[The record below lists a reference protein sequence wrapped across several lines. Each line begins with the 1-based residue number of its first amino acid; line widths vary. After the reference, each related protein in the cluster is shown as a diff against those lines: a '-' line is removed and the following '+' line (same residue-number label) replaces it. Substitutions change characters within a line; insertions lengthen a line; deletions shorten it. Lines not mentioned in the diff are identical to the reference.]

1 MFRLRKQKSD
11 DQRER
16 FDFQLSDLQAL
27 QVPKGRDKLSLSI
40 ISSDTGKTIRRLEKA
55 PVWNGNCQWS
65 ETISES
71 IWIPKCDGP
80 KDVEGCLFK
89 FVVSMG
95 SSRSGILGE
104 ASVNLA
110 NYISSKASVPV
121 SLQLK
126 KCNQGTILQMKIHC
140 LTPKTRDDWKDSNS
154 LLDEASIDYDDVE
167 NKSDVSDSIF
177 LRSAGSSSSNYM
189 DSPSHPEEFGK
200 KGTTFSQSGSRQSF
214 DSLEESF
221 GRKNLS
227 PRNHLIGDTDSFIG
241 RQDSTGSNTGSAYG
255 SNSCDIRAKSN
266 NSSFNSN
273 VRRSGRSLEK
283 ENGEFRRFS
292 QPSMSPLRSGG
303 SSKELLEAV
312 EVTVEE
318 HRAEARMWEKNARKL
333 MVDIE
338 KVRRELLN
346 QSEHQETLKLELS
359 ASHRE
364 CHSLKQE
371 IERQKILLE
380 DLMMKQTAMDSLK
393 LQEKAADNFQKELEE
408 EMKFQKETNADLA
421 LQLKK
426 TQESNIELVSVLQEM
441 EDTIEKQKMEIAD
454 LLSAKS
460 EVNLSENVSTE
471 EIKSYDA
478 HTPDTVFAQ
487 PTSDVFTHFH
497 LDDTKSFNL
506 WQPRFMEKQNSES
519 AMKFLQPMSE
529 KKGGSEIDQDCKT
542 KTMVECEAE
551 WRNKST
557 LNEVEIVSIKEMSPE
572 ALDSQVFEEVNYED
586 ASDTNLRKEIQSLK
600 LKVQELEKDCTE
612 LTDEN
617 LQLIFKLKDLHPQ
630 NMAAAS
636 NIVPDG
642 SKGIESCQLEIT
654 RLNSIVS
661 KLQEEL
667 KEKEILF
674 EELSCDHKGCI
685 YFRDKCADLELQL
698 QSLKDKGS
706 LFYVE
711 PCKACTR
718 AEDKE
723 IEIAAL
729 HQQLEHY
736 QEQLQLSAITAQQ
749 LRKRYAL
756 CMPQNVVGNYAIDYL
771 DMLQS
776 TYSSDPKK
784 QDDDMLN
791 KLAHLKK
798 LIEIR
803 IGVCKDEES
812 EKEDAR
818 PRTMSGDGA
827 GEDLPLY
834 DLKEDTVLTLDE
846 ELRAL
851 HIELESRLRDLSEEM
866 LENFFE
872 MDKLKADNIVKTEE
886 VKILQHLQKE
896 LETRLYN
903 FEQANSKV
911 DSNMKVIERGS
922 DGDCSFCPS
931 HEDKMVHAS
940 SMGPQVSAD
949 KVIGKLSELESE
961 KNELEIHLSE
971 LEEENIRLSERICGL
986 EAQLQYLTDERES
999 NRLAI
1004 QFSESQS
1011 SNFQSDVKKLETE
1024 MEAQK
1029 ATTKQRL
1036 QEIHKQLLEAQEEC
1050 RYLKVANTKV
1060 QATAENLIEECSS
1073 LQKLNRELRKQNI
1086 ELHEHITFL
1095 EAELSESNNAFSHLS
1110 NEIEVLEENFDS
1122 LLEESALKDKALNS
1136 ELNALLLENRRLD
1149 NIFIQEARTDTVKD
1163 SEEETEHP
1171 GSIVNNIQLDE
1182 AKVLG
1187 LIGELASSK
1196 QNQEVLMADHQKL
1209 VTLLEDVKS
1218 NESKLR
1224 NAARRF
1230 EMKLKASEYERVQL
1244 VEEISCL
1251 KVQLQKIEL
1260 LQNEVLALKR
1270 TISETTFEKE
1280 RLETS
1285 HHVLLADF
1293 EEMKAERESFVEKIS
1308 TMQKAL
1314 SELEECKHAKV
1325 ALQERILRLE
1335 GDLTAREALFAQEAE
1350 LKNEVAR
1357 IKRSYSQLQRRM
1369 KCLEEEKEE
1378 CQKSARAVQE
1388 QAKHMKEVGPDRC
1401 KPGNTSGLP
1410 VSHVV
1415 KPPLMSEVRQKQS
1428 PAEVIQGQSFPDDQG
1443 HLEVDQLREEKN
1455 QRRKYAD
1462 ELDLS
1467 LKISFLQNELAEVL
1481 EANDMYK
1488 MQLKSLLSTKANDH
1502 LDMPKIT
1509 TEDALLEIQP
1519 GQDKSS
1525 LEEELIHLRESY
1537 LHMSLRY
1544 AEAEAQREELVM
1556 KLKARNAE
1564 MN

>member
-1 MFRLRKQKSD
+1 MFRLHKQKSD
-11 DQRER
+11 ELRER
-16 FDFQLSDLQAL
+16 FDFQLSNLKAL
-27 QVPKGRDKLSLSI
+27 QVPKGWDKLSLSI
-40 ISSDTGKTIRRLEKA
+40 ISVDTGKTIKRLEKV

-65 ETISES
+65 ETISKS
-71 IWIPKCDGP
+71 ILISKYDGP

-89 FVVSMG
+89 FVVTMG
-95 SSRSGILGE
+95 SSRSSILGE
-104 ASVNLA
+104 ASINLA

-140 LTPKTRDDWKDSNS
+140 LTPKMRDDWKDSNS
-154 LLDEASIDYDDVE
+154 SLDEASIDYDDVD

-177 LRSAGSSSSNYM
+177 VRSAGSSSSNYM
-189 DSPSHPEEFGK
+189 DSPSHSEEFG
-200 KGTTFSQSGSRQSF
+200 
-214 DSLEESF
+214 
-221 GRKNLS
+221 RK
-227 PRNHLIGDTDSFIG
+227 
-241 RQDSTGSNTGSAYG
+241 DSTGSNTGSAYG
-255 SNSCDIRAKSN
+255 SNSGDIPANSN

-273 VRRSGRSLEK
+273 VWRSGHSLEK
-283 ENGEFRRFS
+283 ENREFRRFS
-292 QPSMSPLRSGG
+292 QPSMSPLRNGG
-303 SSKELLEAV
+303 SSKDLIEAV

-318 HRAEARMWEKNARKL
+318 LRAEARMWEKNAQKL

-338 KVRRELLN
+338 KLQRESLN

-359 ASHRE
+359 ASRTE

-393 LQEKAADNFQKELEE
+393 LQEKGADNLQKELEE
-408 EMKFQKETNADLA
+408 EIKFQKETNANLA

-426 TQESNIELVSVLQEM
+426 TQDSNIELVSVLQEM

-460 EVNLSENVSTE
+460 EVTLTENVSTE

-478 HTPDTVFAQ
+478 CTPDSVFAQ
-487 PTSDVFTHFH
+487 PISDVFPRFH
-497 LDDTKSFNL
+497 LDGTKSFNL
-506 WQPRFMEKQNSES
+506 WQPRFMEKQNLES

-529 KKGGSEIDQDCKT
+529 EKGDSENDQDCKT
-542 KTMVECEAE
+542 KTMVECEAG
-551 WRNKST
+551 WINKST
-557 LNEVEIVSIKEMSPE
+557 LNEVDVESIKEMSPE
-572 ALDSQVFEEVNYED
+572 ALDSQVFEEVSCED
-586 ASDTNLRKEIQSLK
+586 ASYTDLRKQIKSLK

-630 NMAAAS
+630 NTASAS
-636 NIVPDG
+636 NIIPNDR
-642 SKGIESCQLEIT
+642 KEIESRQSEIA
-654 RLNSIVS
+654 RLNLKVS
-661 KLQEEL
+661 ELLEEL

-674 EELSCDHKGCI
+674 EELSCDHRGCI
-685 YFRDKCADLELQL
+685 SFRDKCAELELQL

-706 LFYVE
+706 LFDVE
-711 PCKACTR
+711 PCKGCTK

-729 HQQLEHY
+729 HRQLEHY
-736 QEQLQLSAITAQQ
+736 QEQLQVSANTVKQ
-749 LRKRYAL
+749 LQEQLTL
-756 CMPQNVVGNYAIDYL
+756 CLPQNLVGNYAIYYL

-776 TYSSDPKK
+776 IYSSDLKNH
-784 QDDDMLN
+784 DDDILN
-791 KLAHLKK
+791 KFVHLKK
-798 LIEIR
+798 LIKIR
-803 IGVCKDEES
+803 IGDFKDKES
-812 EKEDAR
+812 EKEESR
-818 PRTMSGDGA
+818 PRTMSGDGT
-827 GEDLPLY
+827 GEDLPPY
-834 DLKEDTVLTLDE
+834 DLEEDRVLTLDE
-846 ELRAL
+846 ELSAL
-851 HIELESRLRDLSEEM
+851 HIELEPRLRDLSEKM
-866 LENFFE
+866 LEIFIE
-872 MDKLKADNIVKTEE
+872 MDKLKADNILKTEE
-886 VKILQHLQKE
+886 VKTLQHLQKE
-896 LETRLYN
+896 LETQLCN
-903 FEQANSKV
+903 FEQENSKV
-911 DSNMKVIERGS
+911 DNKMKGTERGS
-922 DGDCSFCPS
+922 DSDCSFCPL
-931 HEDKMVHAS
+931 HEGKMVHAS

-949 KVIGKLSELESE
+949 KVIGKWSELEGE

-971 LEEENIRLSERICGL
+971 LEEENVRLSERICGL

-999 NRLAI
+999 SRLAI

-1011 SNFQSDVKKLETE
+1011 SNFQSVIKKLEIE

-1029 ATTKQRL
+1029 VTAKQRL

-1050 RYLKVANTKV
+1050 KYLKVANTKV

-1073 LQKLNRELRKQNI
+1073 LQKVNGELRKQNI
-1086 ELHEHITFL
+1086 ELHERITFL
-1095 EAELSESNNAFSHLS
+1095 EAELAESNEAFSHLS
-1110 NEIEVLEENFDS
+1110 NEIEVLEEKFDS
-1122 LLEESALKDKALNS
+1122 LLEESTLKEKALNS

-1149 NIFIQEARTDTVKD
+1149 NIFIREARTDTVKD

-1171 GSIVNNIQLDE
+1171 ESMVNNIQLEYE

-1196 QNQEVLMADHQKL
+1196 QNQEVLIDGHHKL
-1209 VTLLEDVKS
+1209 ITLLEDVKS

-1224 NAARRF
+1224 NAARSLA
-1230 EMKLKASEYERVQL
+1230 MKLKASEYERVQL
-1244 VEEISCL
+1244 LEEISCL

-1260 LQNEVLALKR
+1260 LQNEVLALKK

-1293 EEMKAERESFVEKIS
+1293 EEMKVERESFVEKIS
-1308 TMQKAL
+1308 TIQKAL

-1357 IKRSYSQLQRRM
+1357 MKRSYSQLQRRT

-1378 CQKSARAVQE
+1378 CQKSAQAVQE
-1388 QAKHMKEVGPDRC
+1388 QVKHMKEMGYDIY
-1401 KPGNTSGLP
+1401 KPGNTSCLP
-1410 VSHVV
+1410 VSYEV
-1415 KPPLMSEVRQKQS
+1415 KPPLISEVQQKQS
-1428 PAEVIQGQSFPDDQG
+1428 PAEDIQVQHFPDDQG
-1443 HLEVDQLREEKN
+1443 HLEVDQLCEENNK
-1455 QRRKYAD
+1455 QRKCTD
-1462 ELDLS
+1462 DPDLS
-1467 LKISFLQNELAEVL
+1467 LKISILQNELAEVL

-1488 MQLKSLLSTKANDH
+1488 MQLKSLLSTNNPSH
-1502 LDMPKIT
+1502 MPKRM
-1509 TEDALLEIQP
+1509 TEDALLETQP

-1537 LHMSLRY
+1537 LQMSLRY

-1564 MN
+1564 TN

>member
-1 MFRLRKQKSD
+1 MFRFHKQRSD
-11 DQRER
+11 KLGER

-27 QVPKGRDKLSLSI
+27 QVPKGWDKLFLSI
-40 ISSDTGKTIRRLEKA
+40 ISLDTGKTIRRLEKA

-71 IWIPKCDGP
+71 IWISKYDGP

-89 FVVSMG
+89 FVVTMG

-167 NKSDVSDSIF
+167 NNSDVSDSIF
-177 LRSAGSSSSNYM
+177 VRSAGSSSSNYM
-189 DSPSHPEEFGK
+189 DSPSHPEKNGK
-200 KGTTFSQSGSRQSF
+200 KGTTFSQSGLRQSF

-221 GRKNLS
+221 GRKDLS
-227 PRNHLIGDTDSFIG
+227 PSSHLIGFTNSFIG
-241 RQDSTGSNTGSAYG
+241 RQDSAGSNTGSPYG
-255 SNSCDIRAKSN
+255 SNSCDTPAKSN

-273 VRRSGRSLEK
+273 VRRSGRSSEK

-318 HRAEARMWEKNARKL
+318 LRAEARMWEKNARKL

-338 KVRRELLN
+338 NLQRELLN
-346 QSEHQETLKLELS
+346 RSEHQETLKLKLS
-359 ASHRE
+359 ASNTE

-380 DLMMKQTAMDSLK
+380 DLMMKQTAMDSLQ
-393 LQEKAADNFQKELEE
+393 LREKGADNSRKELEE
-408 EMKFQKETNADLA
+408 EMKFQKETNANLA

-426 TQESNIELVSVLQEM
+426 TQESNIELVSILQEM
-441 EDTIEKQKMEIAD
+441 EDTIEKQKMEISD

-460 EVNLSENVSTE
+460 T
-471 EIKSYDA
+471 
-478 HTPDTVFAQ
+478 AQ
-487 PTSDVFTHFH
+487 PITDVFPRFH
-497 LDDTKSFNL
+497 PDDNKSFNL
-506 WQPRFMEKQNSES
+506 SQPRFMEKQKLES
-519 AMKFLQPMSE
+519 AMKFLQPMLKE
-529 KKGGSEIDQDCKT
+529 KGDSEIDQDCKT

-551 WRNKST
+551 WRDKST
-557 LNEVEIVSIKEMSPE
+557 LNEVEIVSIEEMSPE
-572 ALDSQVFEEVNYED
+572 AIDSQVFEEVNCED

-600 LKVQELEKDCTE
+600 LKVKELEKDCTE

-630 NMAAAS
+630 NMAAPS
-636 NIVPDG
+636 NIVPND
-642 SKGIESCQLEIT
+642 SKEIERCQSEIT
-654 RLNSIVS
+654 RLNSKVS
-661 KLQEEL
+661 ELQAEL

-674 EELSCDHKGCI
+674 EELSYEHRGCI
-685 YFRDKCADLELQL
+685 YFQDKCADLELQL

-706 LFYVE
+706 LFDVE
-711 PCKACTR
+711 PCKGCTR

-723 IEIAAL
+723 IEIVTL
-729 HQQLEHY
+729 HQQVEHY
-736 QEQLQLSAITAQQ
+736 QEQLQLSAITAKQ
-749 LRKRYAL
+749 LQERYAL
-756 CMPQNVVGNYAIDYL
+756 CLPQNVVGNYAIGYL

-776 TYSSDPKK
+776 AYSGDLKK
-784 QDDDMLN
+784 QDHDMLN
-791 KLAHLKK
+791 KLVHLKK
-798 LIEIR
+798 LIKVR
-803 IGVCKDEES
+803 IGVSKDVES
-812 EKEDAR
+812 EKEDSR
-818 PRTMSGDGA
+818 TRTMSGDGA
-827 GEDLPLY
+827 REDLPLY
-834 DLKEDTVLTLDE
+834 DLKEDTVSNLDE
-846 ELRAL
+846 ELSAL
-851 HIELESRLRDLSEEM
+851 HIELESRLIDLSEEM
-866 LENFFE
+866 LKNFFE
-872 MDKLKADNIVKTEE
+872 MDKLKADNLLKTEE

-896 LETRLYN
+896 LETRLCN
-903 FEQANSKV
+903 FEQQNSKV
-911 DSNMKVIERGS
+911 DDNMKVLERGS
-922 DGDCSFCPS
+922 DSNCSFCS
-931 HEDKMVHAS
+931 LHEDKIVHAS

-949 KVIGKLSELESE
+949 KVAGKLSELESE

-999 NRLAI
+999 SRLAI

-1011 SNFQSDVKKLETE
+1011 SNFRSDIKKLEIE

-1029 ATTKQRL
+1029 VTTKQRV
-1036 QEIHKQLLEAQEEC
+1036 QEIHKQLQEAQEEC
-1050 RYLKVANTKV
+1050 RYLKVANMKM

-1073 LQKLNRELRKQNI
+1073 LQKLNGELRKQNI
-1086 ELHEHITFL
+1086 ELHEHISFL
-1095 EAELSESNNAFSHLS
+1095 EAELSESNEAFSHLS
-1110 NEIEVLEENFDS
+1110 NEIEVLEEKFDS
-1122 LLEESALKDKALNS
+1122 LLEESALKEKALNS

-1149 NIFIQEARTDTVKD
+1149 NIFIQEARTDAVKH
-1163 SEEETEHP
+1163 SEEETGHP
-1171 GSIVNNIQLDE
+1171 ESVVNNIQLEDE

-1187 LIGELASSK
+1187 LIEELASSK
-1196 QNQEVLMADHQKL
+1196 QNQEVLMADHLKL
-1209 VTLLEDVKS
+1209 ITLLEDVKS

-1224 NAARRF
+1224 IAARRLA
-1230 EMKLKASEYERVQL
+1230 MKLKASEYERVQL

-1285 HHVLLADF
+1285 HHVLRADL
-1293 EEMKAERESFVEKIS
+1293 EEMKVERGSFVKKIS
-1308 TMQKAL
+1308 TMQKAF
-1314 SELEECKHAKV
+1314 SELEECKRVKV

-1378 CQKSARAVQE
+1378 CQKSARAEQE
-1388 QAKHMKEVGPDRC
+1388 QVKHAKEAGHDRC
-1401 KPGNTSGLP
+1401 KPGNTSVLP
-1410 VSHVV
+1410 VSLDVR
-1415 KPPLMSEVRQKQS
+1415 PPLMSEKRQKQS
-1428 PAEVIQGQSFPDDQG
+1428 PAEAIQMQCFPDDQG
-1443 HLEVDQLREEKN
+1443 HLKVDQLHEENNKL
-1455 QRRKYAD
+1455 RKHTD
-1462 ELDLS
+1462 DPDLS

-1488 MQLKSLLSTKANDH
+1488 MQLKSLLSTRANDRSH
-1502 LDMPKIT
+1502 MPKSM
-1509 TEDALLEIQP
+1509 TEDVLLEIQP

-1525 LEEELIHLRESY
+1525 LEEELIQLRESY

-1564 MN
+1564 TN

>member
-11 DQRER
+11 ESRER
-16 FDFQLSDLQAL
+16 FDFQLSNLQAL
-27 QVPKGRDKLSLSI
+27 QVPKGWDKLSLSI
-40 ISSDTGKTIRRLEKA
+40 ISLDTGKTIRRLEKV

-71 IWIPKCDGP
+71 IWISKYDGP

-89 FVVSMG
+89 FVIAMG
-95 SSRSGILGE
+95 SSRSGVLGE

-140 LTPKTRDDWKDSNS
+140 LTPKTRDDWKNSNS

-167 NKSDVSDSIF
+167 SKSDVSDSIF
-177 LRSAGSSSSNYM
+177 VRSAGSSSSIYM
-189 DSPSHPEEFGK
+189 GSPSHSEEYGK
-200 KGTTFSQSGSRQSF
+200 KGTMFSQSGSRQSF

-227 PRNHLIGDTDSFIG
+227 PGNHLIGDTDSFIG
-241 RQDSTGSNTGSAYG
+241 RQDSTGSDTGSVYG
-255 SNSCDIRAKSN
+255 SNSCDIPAKSN
-266 NSSFNSN
+266 NSTFNSN
-273 VRRSGRSLEK
+273 VQRSGRSSEK
-283 ENGEFRRFS
+283 ENGDFRRYS
-292 QPSMSPLRSGG
+292 HPSMSPLRNGG

-312 EVTVEE
+312 EITVEE
-318 HRAEARMWEKNARKL
+318 HRTEARKWEKNARKL
-333 MVDIE
+333 RVDIE
-338 KVRRELLN
+338 KLRRESLN

-359 ASHRE
+359 ASHAE

-380 DLMMKQTAMDSLK
+380 DLMMKQTEMDSLK
-393 LQEKAADNFQKELEE
+393 LQGKGADNFQKELEE
-408 EMKFQKETNADLA
+408 EMKFQKETNANLA

-426 TQESNIELVSVLQEM
+426 TQESNIELVSILQEM
-441 EDTIEKQKMEIAD
+441 EVTIEKQKTEIAD

-471 EIKSYDA
+471 ETKSYDA
-478 HTPDTVFAQ
+478 YTPDTFAQ
-487 PTSDVFTHFH
+487 PISNVFPRFH

-506 WQPRFMEKQNSES
+506 WQPRFMEKLNLES

-529 KKGGSEIDQDCKT
+529 EKVDSEIDQYCKT

-551 WRNKST
+551 WRNIST
-557 LNEVEIVSIKEMSPE
+557 LDEVEVVSIKEISPE
-572 ALDSQVFEEVNYED
+572 ALNSQVFEEVNCED
-586 ASDTNLRKEIQSLK
+586 ASNTNLRKEIQSLK

-630 NMAAAS
+630 NIAAAS
-636 NIVPDG
+636 NIVPNDC
-642 SKGIESCQLEIT
+642 KEIESCQSEIT
-654 RLNSIVS
+654 RLNSKVS
-661 KLQEEL
+661 ELQEDL

-674 EELSCDHKGCI
+674 EELSCDHRGCI
-685 YFRDKCADLELQL
+685 YFQDKCAELELQL

-706 LFYVE
+706 LFDVE
-711 PCKACTR
+711 PCQGCIR

-729 HQQLEHY
+729 HQRLEQY
-736 QEQLQLSAITAQQ
+736 KEQLQLSANTAKQ
-749 LRKRYAL
+749 LQEQYAL
-756 CMPQNVVGNYAIDYL
+756 CLPQNVVGNYAIDYL

-776 TYSSDPKK
+776 IYCSDLKK

-791 KLAHLKK
+791 KLVHLKK
-798 LIEIR
+798 LIKVR
-803 IGVCKDEES
+803 VGLFKDEES
-812 EKEDAR
+812 EKEEYR

-827 GEDLPLY
+827 GEDLLFY
-834 DLKEDTVLTLDE
+834 DLEEDIVLNLDE
-846 ELRAL
+846 ELSAL
-851 HIELESRLRDLSEEM
+851 HVELELRLRDLSKEM
-866 LENFFE
+866 LEKFFE
-872 MDKLKADNIVKTEE
+872 MDKLKADNILKTEE
-886 VKILQHLQKE
+886 VKTLQHLQKE
-896 LETRLYN
+896 METQFRN
-903 FEQANSKV
+903 FEQENSKV
-911 DSNMKVIERGS
+911 DNDLKVIERGS
-922 DGDCSFCPS
+922 DSNCSFCPL
-931 HEDKMVHAS
+931 HEVKMVHAS
-940 SMGPQVSAD
+940 SMGTQVSAD
-949 KVIGKLSELESE
+949 KVNEKLSELEGE

-999 NRLAI
+999 SRLAI

-1011 SNFQSDVKKLETE
+1011 SNFQSDIKKLEIE

-1029 ATTKQRL
+1029 VTAKQRL
-1036 QEIHKQLLEAQEEC
+1036 QEILKQLLEAQEEC
-1050 RYLKVANTKV
+1050 KYLKVANTKV
-1060 QATAENLIEECSS
+1060 QATAENLIEECS
-1073 LQKLNRELRKQNI
+1073 LIQKLNRELRKQNI
-1086 ELHEHITFL
+1086 ELHGHVTFL
-1095 EAELSESNNAFSHLS
+1095 EAKLNESNEAFAHLS
-1110 NEIEVLEENFDS
+1110 NEIKVLEEKFDS
-1122 LLEESALKDKALNS
+1122 LLEESALKERALDS
-1136 ELNALLLENRRLD
+1136 ELNALLLENIRVY
-1149 NIFIQEARTDTVKD
+1149 NILIQEAIVDTVKD

-1171 GSIVNNIQLDE
+1171 EGMVNNIRLEYE

-1187 LIGELASSK
+1187 LIGELAFSK
-1196 QNQEVLMADHQKL
+1196 QNQEILMADHHKL
-1209 VTLLEDVKS
+1209 ITLLEDVKY

-1224 NAARRF
+1224 NDARRLA
-1230 EMKLKASEYERVQL
+1230 MKLKASEYERVQL
-1244 VEEISCL
+1244 SEEISCL
-1251 KVQLQKIEL
+1251 KVQLQKIVL
-1260 LQNEVLALKR
+1260 LQKEVLALKK
-1270 TISETTFEKE
+1270 TVSETTFEKE

-1293 EEMKAERESFVEKIS
+1293 EEMKAERESFVEKILAV
-1308 TMQKAL
+1308 QNAL

-1369 KCLEEEKEE
+1369 KYLEEEKEE
-1378 CQKSARAVQE
+1378 CQKSARVVQE
-1388 QAKHMKEVGPDRC
+1388 QVKHTKEVGHDRC
-1401 KPGNTSGLP
+1401 KPGNTL
-1410 VSHVV
+1410 VCYEA
-1415 KPPLMSEVRQKQS
+1415 KPPLMSEVRQKR
-1428 PAEVIQGQSFPDDQG
+1428 PAEAIQVQRFLDDQG
-1443 HLEVDQLREEKN
+1443 HLEVDQVCEENNKL
-1455 QRRKYAD
+1455 RKYTDDAD
-1462 ELDLS
+1462 IS
-1467 LKISFLQNELAEVL
+1467 LEISILQNGLAEVV

-1488 MQLKSLLSTKANDH
+1488 MQLKSLLSTRANDPSH
-1502 LDMPKIT
+1502 MPNM
-1509 TEDALLEIQP
+1509 LEIQP

-1525 LEEELIHLRESY
+1525 LEKDLIHLRESY

-1556 KLKARNAE
+1556 KLKARNA
-1564 MN
+1564 NVN